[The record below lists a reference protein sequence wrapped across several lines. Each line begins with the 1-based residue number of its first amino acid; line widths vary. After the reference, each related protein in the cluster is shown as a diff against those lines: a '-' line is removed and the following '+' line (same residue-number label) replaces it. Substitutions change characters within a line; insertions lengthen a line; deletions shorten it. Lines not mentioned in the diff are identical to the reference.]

1 MDLAAKISKTL
12 KTVGKVIDGSEK
24 DLVVTKMKANV
35 SYNPTTGSFNKVN
48 SKTYR
53 VKGIVTNTSQNQQD
67 LQRQRQQTKLVL
79 IAYKDL
85 PVEIETSDKVNF
97 DKQDYFITEAS
108 LDAASALH
116 RLNVRSG

>member
-1 MDLAAKISKTL
+1 MDLAKKISKTL
-12 KTVGKVIDGSEK
+12 KTVGKVINGSEK
-24 DLVVTKMKANV
+24 DLVVTKMRANV
-35 SYNPTTGSFNKVN
+35 SYNPTTGSFNQVN
-48 SKTYR
+48 SKIYR

-79 IAYKDL
+79 IAFEDL

-97 DKQDYFITEAS
+97 DKQDFFITEAN